1 MHWIRMEM
9 RKRESNVYSVLVF
22 AGDCTPDCVLSKQV
36 LSP

>member
-9 RKRESNVYSVLVF
+9 RKVESNDCLVLVF